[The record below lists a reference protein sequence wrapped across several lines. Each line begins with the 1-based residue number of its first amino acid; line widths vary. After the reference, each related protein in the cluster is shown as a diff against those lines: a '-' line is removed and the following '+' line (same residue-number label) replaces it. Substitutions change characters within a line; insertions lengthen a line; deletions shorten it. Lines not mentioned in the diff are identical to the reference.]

1 MKNKKV
7 RSGSSA
13 TDYCF
18 TCIHS
23 QIHSRSSIK
32 QRIVL
37 KSGKPF
43 VQRPDGRRSRHVQQ
57 SPLGIEQTR
66 RAISKQSLVPNL
78 LFMNK
83 VIVENRNQDDICDK
97 QDPYLFFYMIENSM
111 NMNNQSVTLADA
123 KVRRK

>member
-13 TDYCF
+13 TGYCF

>member
-7 RSGSSA
+7 RSGSPA
-13 TDYCF
+13 TGYCF

-66 RAISKQSLVPNL
+66 RAISKSLVPNL

>member
-1 MKNKKV
+1 M
-7 RSGSSA
+7 
-13 TDYCF
+13 
-18 TCIHS
+18 
-23 QIHSRSSIK
+23 
-32 QRIVL
+32 
-37 KSGKPF
+37 
-43 VQRPDGRRSRHVQQ
+43 QQ

-66 RAISKQSLVPNL
+66 RAISKSLVPNL

>member
-1 MKNKKV
+1 M
-7 RSGSSA
+7 
-13 TDYCF
+13 
-18 TCIHS
+18 
-23 QIHSRSSIK
+23 
-32 QRIVL
+32 
-37 KSGKPF
+37 
-43 VQRPDGRRSRHVQQ
+43 QQ